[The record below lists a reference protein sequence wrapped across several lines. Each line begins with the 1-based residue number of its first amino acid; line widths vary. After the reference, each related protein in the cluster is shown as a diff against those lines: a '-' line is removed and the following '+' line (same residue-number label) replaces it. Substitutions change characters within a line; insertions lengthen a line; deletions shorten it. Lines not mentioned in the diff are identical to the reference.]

1 MTEAAMMDIFQQ
13 GCLCTNIFTLCA
25 VYFLRSWNEDGEKK
39 TRKKNTIN
47 NPNMYFLNS
56 GPIGQDVFLLSGRT
70 AWLHLEHDP

>member
-39 TRKKNTIN
+39 KTRKKTH
-47 NPNMYFLNS
+47 YKQS
-56 GPIGQDVFLLSGRT
+56 KYVFFKQWAYWTGRVF
-70 AWLHLEHDP
+70 AVRKDCVVAP